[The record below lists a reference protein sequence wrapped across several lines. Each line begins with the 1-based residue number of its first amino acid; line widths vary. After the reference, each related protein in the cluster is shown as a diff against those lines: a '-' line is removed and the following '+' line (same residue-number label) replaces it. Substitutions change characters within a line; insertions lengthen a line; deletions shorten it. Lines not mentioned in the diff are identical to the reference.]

1 MCFNV
6 GGEKDSAQQ
15 REGFIPLVF
24 FVLGI
29 INTSKAHW
37 HWNVESSHLST
48 DLQTAP
54 PDLLLTSAAL
64 LAVIMSAHSRAAGHL
79 RTDTRKKHCSL
90 LSILLFSSY
99 KHTCFSLKSRRG
111 AEARHDSFLR
121 TAQASSPAKREEG

>member
-1 MCFNV
+1 M
-6 GGEKDSAQQ
+6 GGERDRIQQ
-15 REGFIPLVF
+15 REGCFALVF

-37 HWNVESSHLST
+37 HRESSHLSR

-79 RTDTRKKHCSL
+79 QTDTRKRHCSL
-90 LSILLFSSY
+90 LSILLFSFY
-99 KHTCFSLKSRRG
+99 THT
-111 AEARHDSFLR
+111 FLHEIQER
-121 TAQASSPAKREEG
+121 S